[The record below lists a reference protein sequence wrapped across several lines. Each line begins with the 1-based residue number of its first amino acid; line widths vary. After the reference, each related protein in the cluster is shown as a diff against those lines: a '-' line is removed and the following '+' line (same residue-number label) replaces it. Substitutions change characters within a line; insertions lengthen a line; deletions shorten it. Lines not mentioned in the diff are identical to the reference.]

1 MWQVVSGEVKMVD
14 SYEFITTTH
23 NLSYWSIIK
32 KIVAKVAILLLLG
45 LGRDLDKKLR
55 FFSLFK
61 KEKEKV
67 LVFFLK
73 YTISEFPK
81 KKKKNKKTQR
91 REEQQQAKQQK
102 KPTLKP
108 KWVCGGRLL
117 QLVESLW
124 FYFIFLFLHPENHR
138 TEAIKPLSKTQKAYR
153 SHDGYA

>member
-67 LVFFLK
+67 LVFFFK

-81 KKKKNKKTQR
+81 KKKKTKRPKEEKNNNKR
-91 REEQQQAKQQK
+91 NSK
-102 KPTLKP
+102 KGPP
-108 KWVCGGRLL
+108 
-117 QLVESLW
+117 
-124 FYFIFLFLHPENHR
+124 
-138 TEAIKPLSKTQKAYR
+138 
-153 SHDGYA
+153 